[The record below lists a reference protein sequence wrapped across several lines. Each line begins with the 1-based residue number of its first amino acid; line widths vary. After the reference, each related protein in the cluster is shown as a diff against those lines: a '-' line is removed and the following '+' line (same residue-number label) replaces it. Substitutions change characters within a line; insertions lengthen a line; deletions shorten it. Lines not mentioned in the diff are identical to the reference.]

1 MLTKIITMEE
11 AFIGT
16 LFLSFI
22 GLIISLLFLR
32 MAMEVSSFVKYQKS
46 KLFLQILQMQ
56 KQGIPNGDIKM
67 ILLSIWGK
75 IPKEMIKRLE

>member
-1 MLTKIITMEE
+1 MEE
-11 AFIGT
+11 AFLGT

-22 GLIISLLFLR
+22 GLIISLLCLR
-32 MAMEVSSFVKYQKS
+32 MAMQVSSFVKYQKS

-56 KQGIPNGDIKM
+56 KEGIPNGDIKM

>member
-1 MLTKIITMEE
+1 MEE